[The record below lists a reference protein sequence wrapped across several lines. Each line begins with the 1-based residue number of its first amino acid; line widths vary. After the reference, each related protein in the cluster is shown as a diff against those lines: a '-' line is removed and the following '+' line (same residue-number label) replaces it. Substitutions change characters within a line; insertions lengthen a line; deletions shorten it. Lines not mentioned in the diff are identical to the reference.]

1 MGGGG
6 DGAHWGNWG
15 ILESLGDGE
24 WGWGEGGLLF
34 AMFNFRADRE
44 KQKGKT
50 VKKQKNEGQE
60 NNQHE
65 FALSEGI
72 QYTVERGGSEVIG
85 SEWGRLPNT
94 YQSPT
99 VSCFL
104 EGDGGQ
110 VKSAILRKPLQC
122 LK

>member
-1 MGGGG
+1 MLTDWGNSRVLVLRGLHRLWG

-44 KQKGKT
+44 KQNAKRSKSRKAKGKKIT
-50 VKKQKNEGQE
+50 SANSRYPKV
-60 NNQHE
+60 
-65 FALSEGI
+65 
-72 QYTVERGGSEVIG
+72 YTVERGGSEVIG

-99 VSCFL
+99 VSCFFR
-104 EGDGGQ
+104 G
-110 VKSAILRKPLQC
+110 
-122 LK
+122 